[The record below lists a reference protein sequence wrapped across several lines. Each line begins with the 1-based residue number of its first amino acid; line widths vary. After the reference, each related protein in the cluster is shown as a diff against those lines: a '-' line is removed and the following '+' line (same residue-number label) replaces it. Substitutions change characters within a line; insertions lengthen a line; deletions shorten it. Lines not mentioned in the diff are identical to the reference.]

1 MKEDKKRVVEFMKKN
16 EKLKK
21 IEFIINISFLISVSL
36 SLINGYGIIA
46 LALTIILGLLTV
58 WTKKRFPNSSL
69 EFPGFNISAT
79 TSIIIL
85 IFFVTYIRAIAIE
98 HMNTHIKY
106 ILFISVL
113 IIYVSTY
120 IMSNKK

>member
-1 MKEDKKRVVEFMKKN
+1 MEFIKKN

-58 WTKKRFPNSSL
+58 WTKK
-69 EFPGFNISAT
+69 GF
-79 TSIIIL
+79 L
-85 IFFVTYIRAIAIE
+85 IPR
-98 HMNTHIKY
+98 
-106 ILFISVL
+106 
-113 IIYVSTY
+113 
-120 IMSNKK
+120 

>member
-1 MKEDKKRVVEFMKKN
+1 MKKN